1 MKVRKITMKKTTKK
15 LSLGMKVASIL
26 ACLALVS
33 VGFASWWI
41 VQLPDPVQYNDGSF
55 TVYSVDTKNIKI
67 ENLEFAD
74 VTPARTPAVSSSRI
88 IFGKTA
94 GVTQRWLL
102 AENIEE
108 QNLTATLT
116 FDVNLYDNY
125 KENQPNSLG
134 TGAIKDYVSE
144 ITLDFLPSGIDSAIS
159 AGYITKPVITY
170 SYGNNNTNTVTYES
184 GTATRPIDMDGA
196 TSNTTTVTVT
206 FAFGWGAT
214 FSGQNPYAFYNATG
228 KDPNG
233 ASGVGNKTWAE
244 HADDALTGLNA
255 LATANYKVN
264 LTAKIAD

>member
-67 ENLEFAD
+67 ENLEFEG
-74 VTPARTPAVSSSRI
+74 SRI

-102 AENIEE
+102 AENIED

-125 KENQPNSLG
+125 KENQANSLG

-144 ITLDFLPSGIDSAIS
+144 ITLDFIPSGIDSAIS
-159 AGYITKPVITY
+159 AGYITAPVITY
-170 SYGNNNTNTVTYES
+170 SYGTNKTGTVTYSS
-184 GTATRPIDMDGA
+184 GTATLPIYMDGA

-206 FAFGWGAT
+206 FEFGWGAT
-214 FSGQNPYAFYNATG
+214 FSGQNPYAFYNAAG

-264 LTAKIAD
+264 LTAKIAG